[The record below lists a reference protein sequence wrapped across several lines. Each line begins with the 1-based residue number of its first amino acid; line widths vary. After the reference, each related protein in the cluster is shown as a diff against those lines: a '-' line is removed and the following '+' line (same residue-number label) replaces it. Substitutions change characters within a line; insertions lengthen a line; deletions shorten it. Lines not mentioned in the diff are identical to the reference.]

1 MDELDQLIMAK
12 QADILYKLFE
22 ITALPRSSLVFVG
35 MRGSSGVGPPALYA
49 RVLTWRGVQ
58 GWPTHFG

>member
-1 MDELDQLIMAK
+1 LDELDQLIMAK

-22 ITALPRSSLVFVG
+22 ITALPRSSLVFIGAWVF
-35 MRGSSGVGPPALYA
+35 RRRPLQ
-49 RVLTWRGVQ
+49 RCVLTWRGGVQ